1 MKKIIIIEIL
11 MLFVFCVLTA
21 CSINHFSAVHLC
33 IQNINYF
40 ENLTEIQSNM
50 SEAQRLELIEVW
62 RNSMQKG
69 LIYAISTLLAA
80 LAILAVMIIITIKD
94 FPVFKPLTD
103 KLADKRAARK
113 EARSQA
119 KAKQAAIAK
128 QERIDQLKAELDELQ
143 KDE

>member
-1 MKKIIIIEIL
+1 MKRIVIIEIL
-11 MLFVFCVLTA
+11 
-21 CSINHFSAVHLC
+21 
-33 IQNINYF
+33 
-40 ENLTEIQSNM
+40 
-50 SEAQRLELIEVW
+50 
-62 RNSMQKG
+62 
-69 LIYAISTLLAA
+69 LLAA
-80 LAILAVMIIITIKD
+80 TIASTYVGIELLSSNSFNTANRVPIEIKPDMLSGAYKYLRFGLFSLFASLATLAVMIVIAIKD

-119 KAKQAAIAK
+119 KAEQAAIAK

>member
-1 MKKIIIIEIL
+1 
-11 MLFVFCVLTA
+11 
-21 CSINHFSAVHLC
+21 
-33 IQNINYF
+33 
-40 ENLTEIQSNM
+40 M

-80 LAILAVMIIITIKD
+80 IATLTAMIIIAIKD

-119 KAKQAAIAK
+119 KAEQAAIAK